1 MINTFWDKI
10 VDIGDAGK
18 RIYKTAVPKKVDDF
32 TMSKLKAR
40 IRQEQHNTRFEGKAT
55 SWGLPLNRAKIELK
69 PLAGGRKRVGRT
81 KASGKFEVIGMAA
94 GDYQVTVSAAGKSTI
109 INQITIV
116 TGSPLNKDFVLV

>member
-55 SWGLPLNRAKIELK
+55 S
-69 PLAGGRKRVGRT
+69 
-81 KASGKFEVIGMAA
+81 
-94 GDYQVTVSAAGKSTI
+94 
-109 INQITIV
+109 
-116 TGSPLNKDFVLV
+116 